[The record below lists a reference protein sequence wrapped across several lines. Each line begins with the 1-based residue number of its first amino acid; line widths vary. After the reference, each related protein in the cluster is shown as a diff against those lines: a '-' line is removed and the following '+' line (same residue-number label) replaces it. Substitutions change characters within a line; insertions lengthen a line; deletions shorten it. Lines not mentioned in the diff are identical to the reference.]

1 MRPNLADERA
11 EPTAITDLLDDVRPG
26 QPTCPGPPAAQT
38 SRHPAEW
45 SCAVFETSAESDLRD
60 STIAISRTQRVRQ
73 PDAM

>member
-11 EPTAITDLLDDVRPG
+11 EPAAITDLLDDARPG

-45 SCAVFETSAESDLRD
+45 SCAVFDD
-60 STIAISRTQRVRQ
+60 QRRK
-73 PDAM
+73 